1 MQKTAFGS
9 GLLLAFPQNWPKRYG
24 GLTKTLLVMKLTV
37 FLILLAIFQ
46 VRANNSLAQTVSI
59 SGKDLSLLQIFSA
72 IEKQTGYVL
81 LITQGTIDK
90 VKPVTLTVHK
100 VPLREFLDFVLKDEQ
115 LDYEIQGKTILLSR
129 KISPTTITNKVLT
142 GMPELFPATPL
153 VKGAVF
159 NEAGAPL
166 SGVSVVVK
174 KTKKGTVTDASGNF
188 SIQAD
193 KNDILI
199 ISYVGYVSQ
208 EIKAGDSHLIVK
220 LKVSHSIL
228 DETQIT
234 AYGKTSRRMATGNIG
249 TITAEEIER
258 QPVMTA
264 LEAMIGKI
272 PGVEIRQTSGNAAA
286 PMQVII
292 RGRNTLN
299 NSVPLDP
306 LYVIDGMPLSTVNS
320 SPTTKESGRNVGAVQ
335 AGAPHMLGA
344 NPLLGINPKDIESIS
359 VLKDADATAI
369 YGSRGANGVILIT
382 TKKGKQGPARFSLSI
397 NNATKFNGKYPRLMN
412 TEEYLSV
419 RREALLNDGLMLNH
433 ENARD
438 LVTWDTTKYTDWQRM
453 LVGTGSAT
461 SINASVSGGM
471 GQSSYFLS
479 AGYDTQKEIMNN
491 GGKNQRGTFS
501 ARFSHSSPNQ
511 KFKFDL
517 SNRISLSD
525 VLSYSI
531 SSISNQPPNAPDIF
545 DADGNFNFTPYRQEN
560 NQNGFP
566 FAALKRPSKS
576 KTFELSNNFN
586 ALYQLVKGLTISAGL
601 GHNFTFN
608 ENSNLTPKV
617 SNDPAFINALSSA
630 IYGKSTNQSL
640 QVESQLAYN
649 GYIGIGKL
657 SAQVIANF
665 QQSTSSG
672 ETISS
677 FDFPNDAM
685 MKSHNNAQTSF
696 FAEGYRQYKYLSGS
710 AIVKYEWDNKYVI
723 SLNARRD
730 GSSRFGPGKQFG
742 NFGSIGLAWIASDEN
757 WVKKFIPDWF
767 SLIKFRASAGIMGSD
782 GIGEYEYLPRWSKSR
797 SVDNTTQLLFKY
809 NGTDAFHAM
818 RPLNQNYQ
826 WESTRQTEVGTL
838 LGFFENRVNVELAYY
853 SKYTDNQLTRF
864 PIPSQTG
871 FISVLVNHPAA
882 VRNSG
887 IEISANA
894 TLLKTKDCD
903 IHFNI
908 NTSRNRN
915 KLVKFP
921 GLESSSFRAIYKVG
935 QSLGTRYFLHYTGVD
950 PLTGNYTFEDHNK
963 DGLVNIGGGSFPTTT
978 QDDRYV
984 AINTD
989 LQTAVASGITLR
1001 YKSISVATAFVFLN
1015 QLKRDPY
1022 LDMVLGSMQNTI
1034 LRDDVK
1040 NNHWQKPGD
1049 QAKYPRYTTNNAL
1062 LGNISSSDA
1071 MYIDGSYLR
1080 MTNLAISWALPADWI
1095 SRIKIK
1101 GASISLQTQNL
1112 FTLSNYPGIDP
1123 GLLDAPWGTPVPRT
1137 ISTNLS
1143 LTL

>member
-1 MQKTAFGS
+1 MQKTAFDS
-9 GLLLAFPQNWPKRYG
+9 GTAKAFSDRPPQRYR
-24 GLTKTLLVMKLTV
+24 GLTKTLLVVKLIILLTV
-37 FLILLAIFQ
+37 VAFFQ
-46 VRANNSLAQTVSI
+46 VQASGTFAQTVTI
-59 SGKDLSLLQIFSA
+59 SGKDLTLKQVFAA
-72 IEKQTGYVL
+72 IEKQTNYVL
-81 LITQGTIDK
+81 LNTKGTLDGTN
-90 VKPVTLTVHK
+90 PVSLTVHK
-100 VPLREFLDFVLKDEQ
+100 MPLREFLDLLLKDEK

-129 KISPTTITNKVLT
+129 KVIPTTYIKKVLP
-142 GMPELFPATPL
+142 GMPELFPVTPP

-159 NEAGAPL
+159 NENGTPL

-193 KNDILI
+193 KDDILI

-208 EIKAGDSHLIVK
+208 EVKAGDSHRIIK
-220 LKVSHSIL
+220 LKVSHSVL

-286 PMQVII
+286 PVQVII

-320 SPTTKESGRNVGAVQ
+320 SPTTRESGRNVGAVQ

-382 TKKGKQGPARFSLSI
+382 TKKGKQGPAQFSISI

-412 TEEYLSV
+412 TQEYLSV

-438 LVTWDTTKYTDWQRM
+438 LKTWDTTKYTDWQRM

-461 SINASVSGGM
+461 SVNASVSGGM
-471 GQSSYFLS
+471 GQSNYFLS

-491 GGKNQRGTFS
+491 GGRNQRGSFN
-501 ARFSHSSPNQ
+501 ARFSHASTNQ
-511 KFKFDL
+511 KFRFDL
-517 SNRISLSD
+517 SNRISLSNI
-525 VLSYSI
+525 LSYSI
-531 SSISNQPPNAPDIF
+531 GSMSNQPPNAPDIY

-560 NQNGFP
+560 NPNGFP

-576 KTFELSNNFN
+576 KTFELSSNLNIS
-586 ALYQLVKGLTISAGL
+586 YQLLKGLTLSAGL
-601 GHNFTFN
+601 GHNFTSN
-608 ENSNLTPKV
+608 ENSNLTPKS
-617 SNDPAFINALSSA
+617 SNDPAFINAFSSA

-640 QVESQLAYN
+640 QVESQLGYN
-649 GYIGIGKL
+649 GYIGKGKL
-657 SAQVIANF
+657 SAQLIANF
-665 QQSTSSG
+665 QQSVSSG
-672 ETISS
+672 ETITSIG
-677 FDFPNDAM
+677 FPNDAM
-685 MKSHNNAQTSF
+685 MKSHNNAQTNF
-696 FAEGYRQYKYLSGS
+696 FAEGYREYKYLSGS

-757 WVKKFIPDWF
+757 WMKKILPDWF
-767 SLIKFRASAGIMGSD
+767 SLVKFRASTGVMGSD

-797 SVDNTTQLLFKY
+797 SVENNSQLLYNY
-809 NGTDAFHAM
+809 NGTNAFHAM

-826 WESTRQTEVGTL
+826 WESTRQTEIGTL
-838 LGFFENRVNVELAYY
+838 LGFFQNRINVELAYY
-853 SKYTDNQLTRF
+853 SKYTDNQLTKF

-871 FISVLVNHPAA
+871 FASVLINHPAG

-887 IEISANA
+887 VEISASA
-894 TLLKTKDCD
+894 ELVKTNDWNL
-903 IHFNI
+903 HFNI

-921 GLESSSFRAIYKVG
+921 GLESSSFNGIFKVG

-963 DGLVNIGGGSFPTTT
+963 DGLVNIGGGSFPTTD

-989 LQTAVASGITLR
+989 LQTMVGSGITLS
-1001 YKSISVATAFVFLN
+1001 YKSISVAASFVFVD
-1015 QLKRDPY
+1015 QLKRDPS
-1022 LDMVLGSMQNTI
+1022 LDVVLGTMQNTI

-1040 NNHWQKPGD
+1040 NNHWTKPGD
-1049 QAKYPRYTTNNAL
+1049 QAKYPRYTTDRTL

-1071 MYIDGSYLR
+1071 VFIDGSYLR

-1095 SRIKIK
+1095 NRIKIK
-1101 GASISLQTQNL
+1101 GATISLQTQNL

-1123 GLLDAPWGTPVPRT
+1123 GLLEAPWGTPVPRT

-1143 LTL
+1143 LTF